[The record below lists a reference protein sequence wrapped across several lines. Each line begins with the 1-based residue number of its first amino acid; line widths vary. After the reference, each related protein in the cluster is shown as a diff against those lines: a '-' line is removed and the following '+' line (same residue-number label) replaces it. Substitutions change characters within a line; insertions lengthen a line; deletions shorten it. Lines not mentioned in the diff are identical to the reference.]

1 MKIHEKAGKPV
12 PASFLADIPKLI
24 DSYYSGHPDV
34 SVQRQRVAFG
44 TSGHRGSSLECSF
57 NEAHILAITQAI
69 CTYRKVQKL
78 DGPLFLG
85 MDSHA
90 LSKPAC
96 DTALEVL
103 AANGATV
110 CIQPGRGY
118 TPTPAISH
126 AILKY
131 NRNRHDG
138 LADGIVI
145 TPSHNPPEDGG
156 FKYNPPHGG
165 PAGGDITSTIETAA
179 NRILEDGLKEV
190 RRISFERALDAP
202 TTGEYDYVQPYV
214 QDLENVVDMK
224 AIAASGIRIGVDPLG
239 GAAIDFWDPIAD
251 RYGLNLEV
259 VNRQIDPAF
268 SFMTLDK
275 DGKIRMDCS
284 SPYAMA
290 RLIEIKDR
298 FDIAFGNDTDADRHG
313 IVTHKAGL
321 INPNHYLAAAVWHL
335 FQNRPQ
341 WPSGAAVGK
350 TVVSTSMIDRVCRH
364 LDRPLLEVPV
374 GFKWFV
380 DGLLEGSCAFGGEE
394 SAGASFLRKDG
405 TVWTTDKDGLILG
418 LLACEILAK
427 TGRDPS
433 EIYRDLEN
441 RFGRSAY
448 TRLDIPA
455 KPEEKAA
462 LKKISPGDIR
472 AEEMA
477 GERITSILTQA
488 PGNNQGIGGL
498 KVVTENGWFAV
509 RPSGTEDINKIYAE
523 SFLGLEHLDHI
534 LLEAENILRSAISSS
549 L

>member
-1 MKIHEKAGKPV
+1 
-12 PASFLADIPKLI
+12 
-24 DSYYSGHPDV
+24 
-34 SVQRQRVAFG
+34 
-44 TSGHRGSSLECSF
+44 
-57 NEAHILAITQAI
+57 
-69 CTYRKVQKL
+69 
-78 DGPLFLG
+78 
-85 MDSHA
+85 
-90 LSKPAC
+90 
-96 DTALEVL
+96 
-103 AANGATV
+103 
-110 CIQPGRGY
+110 
-118 TPTPAISH
+118 
-126 AILKY
+126 
-131 NRNRHDG
+131 
-138 LADGIVI
+138 
-145 TPSHNPPEDGG
+145 
-156 FKYNPPHGG
+156 
-165 PAGGDITSTIETAA
+165 
-179 NRILEDGLKEV
+179 
-190 RRISFERALDAP
+190 
-202 TTGEYDYVQPYV
+202 
-214 QDLENVVDMK
+214 MK
-224 AIAASGIRIGVDPLG
+224 AISASGIRIGVDPLG

-290 RLIEIKDR
+290 RLIGIKDR

-313 IVTHKAGL
+313 IVTHRAGL

-350 TVVSTSMIDRVCRH
+350 TVVTTSMIDRICRH
-364 LDRPLLEVPV
+364 LGRPLLEVPV

-394 SAGASFLRKDG
+394 SAGAAFLRKDG

-427 TGRDPS
+427 TGTDPS
-433 EIYRDLEN
+433 EIYSDLEN

-448 TRLDIPA
+448 ARLDIPA

-477 GERITSILTQA
+477 GERIVSILTQA

-498 KVVTENGWFAV
+498 KVVTDNGWFAV

-534 LLEAENILRSAISSS
+534 LIEAESILRSTISSS